1 MAVLPQ
7 PVTDLIEAFASLPGI
22 GPKSASRL
30 AFYLLRQDQASL
42 ARFGERVSRLRE
54 KLVTCTTCQN
64 IATQDP
70 CDLCRDSSRDAS
82 TVCVVE
88 DALDVVAL
96 ERSGQFRGRYH
107 VLQGLLSPLD
117 GVGPEQIKVRE
128 LEQRLGGGT
137 KGSGDIKELVLALNP
152 TVEGEATALF
162 IQRRLKTI
170 APDVRVT
177 RLAHGLPVGADL
189 EYADEITLAR
199 ALEGRTSVQSG
210 A

>member
-30 AFYLLRQDQASL
+30 AFYLLRQDSASL
-42 ARFGERVSRLRE
+42 KRFGERVSSLRD

-82 TVCVVE
+82 IVCVVE

-96 ERSGQFRGRYH
+96 EKSGQFHGRYH

-128 LEQRLGGGT
+128 LERRISGAGGKDAAT
-137 KGSGDIKELVLALNP
+137 IKELVLALNP

-162 IQRRLKTI
+162 VQRRIVAL
-170 APDVRVT
+170 APKISVT

-189 EYADEITLAR
+189 EYADEITLGR
-199 ALEGRTSVQSG
+199 ALAGRTAVQE
-210 A
+210 